1 LNIFKSDIFLN
12 HKIYYLEMPVN
23 GGGQPGTGSEQPG
36 TGGGQPGTGSGRTD
50 TSSQTGNLIF
60 KF

>member
-1 LNIFKSDIFLN
+1 M
-12 HKIYYLEMPVN
+12 YYLEMDQLPVN
-23 GGGQPGTGSEQPG
+23 GGEQSGTDSEQPA
-36 TGGGQPGTGSGRTD
+36 TSGGQPGTGSGRTD

>member
-1 LNIFKSDIFLN
+1 MDQLS
-12 HKIYYLEMPVN
+12 VN
-23 GGGQPGTGSEQPG
+23 GVGQPGTGSEQPG
-36 TGGGQPGTGSGRTD
+36 TGNGQPGTDSGRTD

>member
-1 LNIFKSDIFLN
+1 MDQL
-12 HKIYYLEMPVN
+12 PVN
-23 GGGQPGTGSEQPG
+23 GGGQPGTGSEQPA
-36 TGGGQPGTGSGRTD
+36 TSGGQPGTGSGRKD